1 MKQILHSM
9 KLFLPWMAF
18 GGRFLRLDHKQGSVA
33 ATQRRAGGGGR
44 VGRKT
49 LPKVSPCS
57 KKTFFLFI
65 YLIFFGWIKY

>member
-33 ATQRRAGGGGR
+33 ATQRGAGGRGASGEENTTK
-44 VGRKT
+44 GKS
-49 LPKVSPCS
+49 L
-57 KKTFFLFI
+57 
-65 YLIFFGWIKY
+65 